1 MVLVS
6 GDSQMYDRHGVVTF
20 GIVPLVVG
28 MQGGDLLRSEKQ
40 CRRAGRFDGGDVD
53 SIGHGVL
60 L

>member
-1 MVLVS
+1 MLVP

-28 MQGGDLLRSEKQ
+28 MQGGDLLRGEKQ
-40 CRRAGRFDGGDVD
+40 RSRAGGFDSGNVD